1 MKARERIGLS
11 IAPLFLRLGL
21 GIVFVWAGMAKLVG
35 QSPYPPD
42 QLVTLANMG
51 ASIPPEPQPGP
62 STIAPRSAQPP
73 SAIPVPRPPG
83 QPMPAP
89 VNPGGGGG
97 GVGAGVHPRDL
108 HLDGRAAPT
117 ALAALHRQT
126 TPVGTGAPTTPPPSG
141 APTKVYT
148 EADFPVTR
156 DLKPLYQIALML
168 KARSQPPPD
177 KPSIAPLV
185 PPALGRG
192 STPLYLA
199 WAVAITEFLAGAMLL
214 VGLFA
219 RLAALALA
227 CVMLVAAWL
236 TQIGPAVAGGTAML
250 GFLPDH
256 PWHNVGGYATLWL
269 QLSLFMMAMAVVF
282 IGPGGLS
289 LDGAFASPSGPPGG
303 GPKPQPK

>member
-1 MKARERIGLS
+1 MKTRERVGLS

-21 GIVFVWAGMAKLVG
+21 GIIFVWAGLAKLVG
-35 QSPYPPD
+35 QAPYPPD

-62 STIAPRSAQPP
+62 STITPGAPRPP
-73 SAIPVPRPPG
+73 SEIPVPRPPG

-89 VNPGGGGG
+89 VNPGGGG
-97 GVGAGVHPRDL
+97 AWLHPRDL
-108 HLDGRAAPT
+108 HKDNGASSI
-117 ALAALHRQT
+117 ALAAAHRQSA
-126 TPVGTGAPTTPPPSG
+126 PPSTGASATPPPPAVPG
-141 APTKVYT
+141 KVYT

-156 DLKPLYQIALML
+156 ELKPLYQIALML

-177 KPSIAPLV
+177 KPNIAPLV

-199 WAVAITEFLAGAMLL
+199 WGAAITEFLAGAMLL
-214 VGLFA
+214 VGLFT
-219 RLAALALA
+219 RLAALSLA
-227 CVMLVAAWL
+227 CVVLVAAWL

-256 PWHNVGGYATLWL
+256 PWHNVSGYATLWL

-289 LDGAFASPSGPPGG
+289 LDGAFASSPGPSGGGSGGKPP
-303 GPKPQPK
+303 PK